1 MIHSNL
7 PRRDRFEK
15 ISDLM
20 FKFPNRLTEVEA
32 AELAWYVGELV
43 GFTIRAL
50 KLVDRQAEDEGLWFK
65 AETIAEA
72 YVQQALRDLHAEIE
86 GTETITRPRPTHEV
100 APDNSWIKC
109 LVCGMVSY
117 HPMDV
122 AQLYCGLCHDYHP
135 IQRYTSAA
143 DADEV
148 KAGGPVDVPRSP
160 GGAGS

>member
-50 KLVDRQAEDEGLWFK
+50 KLVDRQAEGEGLWFK
-65 AETIAEA
+65 PETIADA
-72 YVQQALRDLHAEIE
+72 YLQQDLRDLQALIE

-100 APDNSWIKC
+100 APDNSWIIC
-109 LVCGMVSY
+109 LVCGMVS
-117 HPMDV
+117 
-122 AQLYCGLCHDYHP
+122 
-135 IQRYTSAA
+135 
-143 DADEV
+143 
-148 KAGGPVDVPRSP
+148 
-160 GGAGS
+160 